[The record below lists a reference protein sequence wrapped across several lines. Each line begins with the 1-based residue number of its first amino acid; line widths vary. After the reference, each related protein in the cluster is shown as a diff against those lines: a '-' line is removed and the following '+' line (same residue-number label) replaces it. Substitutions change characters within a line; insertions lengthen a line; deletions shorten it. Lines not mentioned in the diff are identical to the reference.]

1 MIRILASSIIII
13 LSGCAAQTQTV
24 QNTDASARNADGLLV
39 VDCLLPGQIRKLGRN
54 LTYLTPQR
62 PVKTTASDC
71 EIRGGDYVSYDR
83 ANYATALKV
92 WLPKAKEG
100 DPAAQTYVGEI
111 YEKGLGIGADYGI
124 ASHWYELAA
133 QQGYSRAQINLG
145 YLYESGLGV
154 PRDLTVAMNWYRKAS
169 GLENGNLEYVSS
181 VEIANRQVVQREST
195 ELKQEVT
202 QLRGEL
208 GQANEQ
214 LKQHKAELAKA
225 QQDALALKEKLQK
238 RKQALASQSLP
249 VGQPQDVHVDPLV
262 QRDLGLRLADTQK
275 EQQRL
280 IAKLAEQQ
288 LSAKQIS
295 RELEEARLQVDER
308 QQQLQTAE
316 RELQRTRAELEKA
329 KLASANENVQEVQ
342 RLLARE
348 NELQSK
354 IKVQRQD
361 MAGLEA
367 DRQTQLA
374 ALNGELASV
383 KQKEGTLQQTLT
395 TRNLEVTSLQE
406 QLNAANQQI
415 AQQHVRDKELSALET
430 DLRDREAEIEKQK
443 LAIATLQTQ
452 VTRGTK
458 ASGAATAATVG
469 AATAAIGGAATTAI
483 VVATAIGPTIEIID
497 PPLSVTRSKPMMS
510 LRSAVSEVEIVGRVS
525 PPKELFSFT
534 VNDRK
539 QTVEDSGLFR
549 MKVPVHAPNTPLN
562 LVAVDNNG
570 KRTAIDFIV
579 VPKVDQASSNLG
591 EEETKPTN
599 KAFDVDFGDYYAL
612 IIGNNQYVHL
622 TGLKTAINDAKAVDN
637 VLREKYGFKTKLL
650 LDADRYTMLSA
661 LNELRETLSEK
672 DNLLIYYAGHGE
684 LDSQNQRG
692 YWLPVDAEPDTNTNW
707 ISNVAITDILNVI
720 PATHVMVVADSCY
733 SGAMT
738 RTSVARLE
746 GGIPGEATEQWLKI
760 MSQTKARTVLT
771 SGGVQ
776 PVLDSAG
783 GDHSIFTKAFID
795 VLQKNGALL
804 EGFRLYSE
812 VYKQVKEMAANL
824 SVDQDPQY
832 APIKY
837 AGHEA
842 GEFFF
847 LPRGTTVDHVISSR
861 EPLMPWVVPTEQ
873 EINTVALVGHVD

>member
-1 MIRILASSIIII
+1 MIRIVASSLIII
-13 LSGCAAQTQTV
+13 LSGCAAQSPTV

-83 ANYATALKV
+83 SNYATALKV

-111 YEKGLGIGADYGI
+111 YEKGLGIEADYAI
-124 ASHWYELAA
+124 AAHWYELAA

-154 PRDLTVAMNWYRKAS
+154 PRDLSVAMNWYRKAS

-181 VEIANRQVVQREST
+181 VEIANRQAAQRESV

-214 LKQHKAELAKA
+214 LKQHKAQLEKA
-225 QQDALALKEKLQK
+225 QQDALALKEKLQQ
-238 RKQALASQSLP
+238 RKQALASQSSLS
-249 VGQPQDVHVDPLV
+249 VGQPKVTVDPLV
-262 QRDLGLRLADTQK
+262 QRDLELRLADTQK

-280 IAKLAEQQ
+280 IAKLAQQQ
-288 LSAKQIS
+288 LSAKQLS
-295 RELEEARLQVDER
+295 RELEGVQLQLDER
-308 QQQLQTAE
+308 QQQVQTSE
-316 RELQRTRAELEKA
+316 HELQRTRTELEKA
-329 KLASANENVQEVQ
+329 KLASASENVQEVQ
-342 RLLARE
+342 RLLTKE
-348 NELQSK
+348 NALQSK
-354 IKVQRQD
+354 IKAQRD
-361 MAGLEA
+361 EMAGLET
-367 DRQTQLA
+367 DMQTQA
-374 ALNGELASV
+374 TALNDELTSV
-383 KQKEGTLQQTLT
+383 KQKEETLQQTL
-395 TRNLEVTSLQE
+395 RNRNQEVTSLQE
-406 QLNAANQQI
+406 QLNVANQQI
-415 AQQHVRDKELSALET
+415 AQQQMRDKELSALEA
-430 DLRDREAEIEKQK
+430 DLRQREADIEKQK
-443 LAIATLQTQ
+443 LAIAEIQSQ
-452 VTRGTK
+452 VTKG
-458 ASGAATAATVG
+458 AINSGAS
-469 AATAAIGGAATTAI
+469 TAAILGATTTT
-483 VVATAIGPTIEIID
+483 VAVAETIGPTIEIID
-497 PPLSVTRSKPMMS
+497 PPLSVTRSKPMIN
-510 LRSAVSEVEIVGRVS
+510 LRSAISEAEIVGRVS
-525 PPKELFSFT
+525 PRKELFSFT

-539 QTVEDSGLFR
+539 QTVADNGLFR
-549 MKVPVHAPNTPLN
+549 IKVPVHAPTTPLS

-579 VPKVDQASSNLG
+579 VPKAEQTHLNAS
-591 EEETKPTN
+591 EAETKLSDKT
-599 KAFDVDFGDYYAL
+599 FDVDFGDYYAL

-622 TGLKTAINDAKAVDN
+622 SNLNTAINDAKAVDT

-650 LDADRYTMLSA
+650 LNADRYTMLSA
-661 LNELRETLSEK
+661 LNELRETLTEK

-738 RTSVARLE
+738 RTSVARLQ
-746 GGIPGEATEQWLKI
+746 GGMPSEATAQWLKI
-760 MSQTKARTVLT
+760 MTQTKARTVLT
-771 SGGVQ
+771 SGGIQ

-795 VLQKNGALL
+795 VLQGNGAIL
-804 EGFRLYSE
+804 EGFKLYTE
-812 VYKQVKEMAANL
+812 VYKRVKEMAANL
-824 SVDQDPQY
+824 NVDQDPQY

-847 LPRGTTVDHVISSR
+847 LPRGASVGQVLSSQER
-861 EPLMPWVVPTEQ
+861 TAPSVPPTKHG
-873 EINTVALVGHVD
+873 INTLAFNTIWRLY